1 MDGVQ
6 FARRFV
12 VRQPNQPD
20 IHGVAF
26 PSGLVLYDQHGIGL
40 EAATSIDHV
49 RVTTLDATVAETHD
63 AVIHWA
69 PENETPPSSTAG
81 RR

>member
-1 MDGVQ
+1 MDKVQ

-12 VRQPNQPD
+12 IRQPGQQD

-26 PSGLVLYDQHGIGL
+26 PSGIVLYDQPGIGL

-49 RVTTLDATVAETHD
+49 RLATLDATVADTDE
-63 AVIHWA
+63 AIVHWA
-69 PENETPPSSTAG
+69 EEADAHAVG
-81 RR
+81 